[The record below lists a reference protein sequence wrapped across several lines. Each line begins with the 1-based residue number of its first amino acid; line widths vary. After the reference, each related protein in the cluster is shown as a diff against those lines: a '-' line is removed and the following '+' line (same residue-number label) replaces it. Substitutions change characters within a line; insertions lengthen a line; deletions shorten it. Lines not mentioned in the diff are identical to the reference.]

1 MKTKPTYKHGFKM
14 PENYLETFESRLQL
28 ALKSEL
34 ENIPKTKKQTK
45 DPKVISLLKPLYI
58 SIAVAACIA
67 VYSAVNNTQNTLS
80 IDEIAITNIEEY
92 MFENVGAFSL
102 DQITGEFPQ
111 QNIVELEES
120 ALYDDQQL
128 QKYLLDHLNTNILI
142 QQ

>member
-67 VYSAVNNTQNTLS
+67 VYSTVNNTQNTLS

>member
-1 MKTKPTYKHGFKM
+1 MKTKPPYRHGYKM

-67 VYSAVNNTQNTLS
+67 VYSTVNNTQNTLS

>member
-1 MKTKPTYKHGFKM
+1 MEKTPKYKHGFKM

-34 ENIPKTKKQTK
+34 ENIPKTKKKTK

-80 IDEIAITNIEEY
+80 IDEIAITNLEEY

>member
-1 MKTKPTYKHGFKM
+1 MKTKPTYRHGFKM

>member
-28 ALKSEL
+28 SLKSEL
-34 ENIPKTKKQTK
+34 ENIAKTKKQTK
-45 DPKVISLLKPLYI
+45 DPKVILLLKPFYI

-92 MFENVGAFSL
+92 MFENVGTFSL

>member
-1 MKTKPTYKHGFKM
+1 MKTKPTYRHGFKM

-67 VYSAVNNTQNTLS
+67 VYSTVNNTQNTLS

-111 QNIVELEES
+111 QNIVELEER

>member
-28 ALKSEL
+28 SLKSEL
-34 ENIPKTKKQTK
+34 ENIAKTKKQTK
-45 DPKVISLLKPLYI
+45 DPKVILLLKPLYI

-67 VYSAVNNTQNTLS
+67 VYSSVNNTQNTLS

-92 MFENVGAFSL
+92 MFENVGTFSL

>member
-1 MKTKPTYKHGFKM
+1 M
-14 PENYLETFESRLQL
+14 
-28 ALKSEL
+28 
-34 ENIPKTKKQTK
+34 
-45 DPKVISLLKPLYI
+45 YI

-67 VYSAVNNTQNTLS
+67 VYSSVNNTQNTLS

-92 MFENVGAFSL
+92 MFENVGTFSL

>member
-92 MFENVGAFSL
+92 MFENVGTFSL

>member
-1 MKTKPTYKHGFKM
+1 
-14 PENYLETFESRLQL
+14 
-28 ALKSEL
+28 
-34 ENIPKTKKQTK
+34 
-45 DPKVISLLKPLYI
+45 LYI

-80 IDEIAITNIEEY
+80 IDEIAITNLEEY

>member
-28 ALKSEL
+28 SLKSEL
-34 ENIPKTKKQTK
+34 ENIAKTKKQTR
-45 DPKVISLLKPLYI
+45 DPKVILLLKPLYI

-67 VYSAVNNTQNTLS
+67 VYSSVNNTQNTLS

-92 MFENVGAFSL
+92 MFENVGTFSL

>member
-1 MKTKPTYKHGFKM
+1 MKTKPPYKRGYKM

-80 IDEIAITNIEEY
+80 IDEIAITNLEEY